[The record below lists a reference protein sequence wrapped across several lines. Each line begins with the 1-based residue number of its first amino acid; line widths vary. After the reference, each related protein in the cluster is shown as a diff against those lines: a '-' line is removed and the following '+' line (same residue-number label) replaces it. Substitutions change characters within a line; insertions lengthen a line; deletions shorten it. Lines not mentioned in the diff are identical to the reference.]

1 MKILQKIKASFTFV
15 QFVITVSAVLFLMLI
30 FKKHN
35 RKIRQ
40 SWARLQ
46 KYLLNYELEVI
57 GEADKEAKMV
67 ILNHQSFLDIIL
79 LEAIYPNDLA
89 WVAKKEIEN
98 ITFFGNIMRLSKM
111 ISIDREDKKSLMQLF
126 ADCKDRV
133 EAGRTI
139 AIFPEGT
146 RGDGKNM
153 MEFKGGAKL
162 IASKLKTKVQPIVV
176 VNTKNVLDSKNFKAK
191 SGKVKLIYLKSIDI
205 TKDKNWFKQMQI
217 DMQETLDKE
226 QIIQN

>member
-1 MKILQKIKASFTFV
+1 MKILQKIKANFTLI
-15 QFVITVSAVLFLMLI
+15 QLLITVSSVLLFMLI

-40 SWARLQ
+40 TWAKLQ
-46 KYLLNYELEVI
+46 KYLLGYELEII
-57 GEADKEAKMV
+57 GEVDKEAKMI

-89 WVAKKEIEN
+89 WIAKKEIED

-111 ISIDREDKKSLMQLF
+111 ISINREDKKSLIQLF

-146 RGDGKNM
+146 RGDGKKM
-153 MEFKGGAKL
+153 KEFKGGAKL
-162 IASKLKTKVQPIVV
+162 IASKLKTKVQPIVI
-176 VNTKNVLDSKNFKAK
+176 VNTKNVLDSQNFKAK

-205 TKDKNWFKQMQI
+205 NENRNWFKQMQL
-217 DMQETLDKE
+217 DMQKTLDKE
-226 QIIQN
+226 QM